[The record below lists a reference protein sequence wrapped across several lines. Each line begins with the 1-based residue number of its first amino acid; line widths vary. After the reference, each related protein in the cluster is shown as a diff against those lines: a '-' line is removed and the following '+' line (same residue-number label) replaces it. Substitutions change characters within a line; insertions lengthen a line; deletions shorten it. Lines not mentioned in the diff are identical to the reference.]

1 MLGALSTN
9 VQQPK
14 EQQQP
19 MKSPGKKAPMASPTK
34 SSAPVSPSKGS
45 YKAELFTSP
54 LKSTRMPEPLTDENP
69 DRYCMFPIKFQTIWE
84 FYKKAE
90 VRQPA
95 LVACGAGKMAGHG
108 FWLSARKKLQ
118 ANTILLPAA
127 LLTPCA
133 QASFWTGKCAARV
146 ACVLRW
152 VYFGSVS
159 NRAAVSHNHLLCLGP
174 HAPAPPPLAHAA
186 EEVDLGDDMKHWEKL
201 NDDERHFIKHVLA
214 FFAAS
219 DGIVLENLALRFMSD
234 VQVPEVGA

>member
-1 MLGALSTN
+1 MSIGQHDARRVLGALSTN

-90 VRQPA
+90 VRKHA
-95 LVACGAGKMAGHG
+95 LVACEAGKMAGHG
-108 FWLSARKKLQ
+108 FWLSARHKVQ
-118 ANTILLPAA
+118 AEHHPAA
-127 LLTPCA
+127 CRPAHPVRAGQLLD
-133 QASFWTGKCAARV
+133 W
-146 ACVLRW
+146 
-152 VYFGSVS
+152 
-159 NRAAVSHNHLLCLGP
+159 
-174 HAPAPPPLAHAA
+174 
-186 EEVDLGDDMKHWEKL
+186 
-201 NDDERHFIKHVLA
+201 
-214 FFAAS
+214 
-219 DGIVLENLALRFMSD
+219 
-234 VQVPEVGA
+234 